1 MIDKR
6 TIHELKP
13 TVWVGKNGCTEVVLE
28 EIRRQ
33 VKARGLV
40 KVRWLRNAE
49 INPAHLAGSTG
60 TEILD
65 LRGRTI
71 VLSKKGIKDDW

>member
-1 MIDKR
+1 MIDR
-6 TIHELKP
+6 RSLNELKP
-13 TVWVGKNGCTEVVLE
+13 TVWVGKNGCTEVVIE

-33 VKARGLV
+33 VKAREVV

-49 INPAHLAGSTG
+49 IDPAHLAGCTG

-71 VLSKKGIKDDW
+71 VLSKKGSKDV

>member
-1 MIDKR
+1 MIDR
-6 TIHELKP
+6 RRINELKP
-13 TVWVGKNGCTEVVLE
+13 TVWVGKNGCTDVVIE

-33 VKARGLV
+33 VKARGMI

-49 INPAHLAGSTG
+49 INPTHLAGCTG

-71 VLSKKGIKDDW
+71 VLSKKGSGDD